1 MMAHLVI
8 SDPTDYEEAV
18 KSKKWRMAMD
28 DEIKSIE
35 KNHTWKYASEVL
47 QRFGMENYNPV
58 SNPIV
63 PGQKL
68 SRDEGGESVDA
79 TQFKQNG
86 GSLMYL
92 TASRPDL
99 MFVVSFISRFMANP
113 TKLHFAAI
121 KRVLRYLKGTVN
133 YGLFYRRGGESRLV
147 GYTDSDY
154 AGDIDDSKSTSGYAF
169 LFSGGAVAWSSRK
182 QPIVTLSTTEAEFI
196 AAAAC
201 ACQAIWMRRILEEIG
216 HSQEE
221 GTALMCDNTSTIK
234 LSKNPV
240 LHGRSKHIRVRFH
253 FLRDLVKEGIVEL
266 QFCGTKEQLA
276 DVMTKPLKL
285 EAFQKLRQELGVCTV
300 QC

>member
-79 TQFKQNG
+79 TQFKQMV

-121 KRVLRYLKGTVN
+121 KRVLRSKHQFRKSKPQDEKKRALWERKGKDMAPTQPLPIPKGKWN
-133 YGLFYRRGGESRLV
+133 LPSRL
-147 GYTDSDY
+147 D
-154 AGDIDDSKSTSGYAF
+154 
-169 LFSGGAVAWSSRK
+169 
-182 QPIVTLSTTEAEFI
+182 
-196 AAAAC
+196 
-201 ACQAIWMRRILEEIG
+201 
-216 HSQEE
+216 
-221 GTALMCDNTSTIK
+221 
-234 LSKNPV
+234 
-240 LHGRSKHIRVRFH
+240 
-253 FLRDLVKEGIVEL
+253 
-266 QFCGTKEQLA
+266 
-276 DVMTKPLKL
+276 
-285 EAFQKLRQELGVCTV
+285 
-300 QC
+300 